1 MDKFKN
7 PLSNFKKTFIIN
19 HEQNEYFF
27 DHRNIYD
34 AIEELLNKKDIIS
47 HCQFN
52 YSTHY
57 KANEQAGFIFLIS
70 IFIKF
75 V

>member
-1 MDKFKN
+1 LDKFKN

-19 HEQNEYFF
+19 HDQNEYFF

-52 YSTHY
+52 YSAHY
-57 KANEQAGFIFLIS
+57 KASKQVWYFLICNFY
-70 IFIKF
+70 IY
-75 V
+75 